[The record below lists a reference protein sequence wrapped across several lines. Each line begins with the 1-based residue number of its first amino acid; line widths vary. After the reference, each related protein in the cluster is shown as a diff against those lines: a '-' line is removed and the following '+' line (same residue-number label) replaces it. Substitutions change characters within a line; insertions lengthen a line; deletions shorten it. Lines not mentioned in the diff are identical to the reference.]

1 MELLLPAGSF
11 QSGIRALENG
21 ADALYLGLQ
30 NFSAR
35 KSAKNFTFDELRR
48 LKTFAAANQK
58 KIYITCNTILREKEL
73 PDLYT
78 LLDQAACIEADS
90 IIVQDLGVLA
100 IVREEYP
107 NL

>member
-35 KSAKNFTFDELRR
+35 KSAKNFTFEELRR
-48 LKTFAAANQK
+48 LKTFADANQK
-58 KIYITCNTILREKEL
+58 KIYITCNTVLREQEL
-73 PDLYT
+73 PDLYK